1 MSSVD
6 LTYQIGLTLLDGVG
20 DVLAKNL
27 VAPIAVSIMITFK
40 ILQGNAIEFAL

>member
-1 MSSVD
+1 MTSDD

-27 VAPIAVSIMITFK
+27 VAYCGSAKQVFK
-40 ILQGNAIEFAL
+40 TNKSKLEKIP